1 MQVWWRGRTSC
12 PCSVRCVGEQI
23 HREEWWRVWEKL
35 LQPLLSF
42 LIQAVTSLTCKRKIN
57 ALGPISAFKWG
68 LISSL
73 VVIAMY
79 PVFPNS
85 LVKNQLAW
93 VISRPCCYVFLGQRL
108 YYFFPE
114 LDKAFSL
121 KQILCSKSEHYWA
134 WLCSPTFPVKWPDV
148 QRHLAVQWGCQILSF
163 LHGYFHFERCDL
175 RMPLCSYFLAFS
187 YGKTVSFSPLPL
199 VSQHWEIKICTQFI
213 VYCHGWP
220 YFFIFIFQAPRN

>member
-1 MQVWWRGRTSC
+1 MEGL
-12 PCSVRCVGEQI
+12 
-23 HREEWWRVWEKL
+23 REAASASFKL
-35 LQPLLSF
+35 V
-42 LIQAVTSLTCKRKIN
+42 IQAVTSLTCKRKIN

-187 YGKTVSFSPLPL
+187 YGKTVSFFPSPTGFSTLGDKNLYSVHRLLPRMAL
-199 VSQHWEIKICTQFI
+199 LF
-213 VYCHGWP
+213 
-220 YFFIFIFQAPRN
+220 YFYFSSS